1 MFCLSFDNSIKKS
14 HILGAKLFKTK
25 MSAAS
30 VFNQHCPSF
39 AAHRYNEDVRTFGIS
54 TMVVKGRIIF
64 QSHTQ
69 NLHSIARQFVDTVD
83 ALTKYDETCPFFMMA
98 GEGGVVKC
106 QACIQEHALH
116 LIPNHLDHQSVQ
128 CWDYK
133 LPWLVL
139 VTPPYKSVPTSFPHE
154 HNANALEHQHRPFA

>member
-1 MFCLSFDNSIKKS
+1 MYIYLAANCSN
-14 HILGAKLFKTK
+14 K
-25 MSAAS
+25 MSTTS
-30 VFNQHCPSF
+30 VFNQYCPSF
-39 AAHRYNEDVRTFGIS
+39 AAHCYNEDVRVFGIS

-106 QACIQEHALH
+106 QACIQEHGLH
-116 LIPNHLDHQSVQ
+116 LIPNYLDPQSVQ
-128 CWDYK
+128 CWNYK

-139 VTPPYKSVPTSFPHE
+139 VTPQQSLRTSISSE
-154 HNANALEHQHRPFA
+154 ITQMDSNTT